1 MDERGR
7 KNSWW
12 GKQWI
17 IAQEKEK
24 IEGSKNS
31 DKKIVIIKLQ
41 ILNEKE
47 E

>member
-1 MDERGR
+1 MDEKGQN
-7 KNSWW
+7 KTLK